1 VIESGDPRSG
11 PAEGGPGPGDG
22 VPGGCSACSQPLAQ
36 EPWAAGLCLSCLAGL
51 AEPGSESSAGPGA
64 EEPTEEHPGSAF
76 TPGRVV
82 GNRYRIRE
90 LLGSGGMG
98 EVWRAQDLKLRVD
111 AALKALRPAL
121 LARPRALE
129 TLRQEVRAARQVV
142 SPNVCRVFDLV
153 ELEGRELVSMEHVD
167 GTTLRDILVTRSP
180 LEADETREI
189 AAQLLAGLEAIHGAG
204 LVHRDIKPENVMLT
218 RAGRLVVMDFGLAK
232 SLASDATGTVAGTAA
247 YMPPEQ
253 ARGEALDARADV
265 FAAGVV
271 LAELTAPSGV
281 RDRDARDAL
290 LAGIHRGPP
299 QLPETPWAPV
309 LRKAVAPLREDRFPS
324 AAALA
329 RALEEVT
336 LRASGEE
343 QLVPYPGLASFG
355 AGDAQYFFGR
365 ELEIEAM
372 WRKLRRPHLLAL
384 VAPSGS
390 GKSSFL
396 RAGLVATSPPG
407 WRAIVTSPGDRPFK
421 TLAQALLPELAGDPD
436 ALELLLRIDEPEAAV
451 AVFGRWRRRHEHALV
466 VVDQFEELF
475 TQNPPEVQTAFA
487 DLVGRLALESD
498 VHVLLAMRDDFL
510 FHCHAHEALRPI
522 LSELT
527 LLGPLTGPSL
537 RRALVQPALKCGYRF
552 EDEALVDAMLG
563 DVENER
569 GALPLLAFAAAQLW
583 QRRDRERGLLTRE
596 AYTAIGGVGGALAQ
610 HAEATLERIGQARVA
625 VVRELFRNLVTAQG
639 TRATLDREELLSVFA
654 GEGRESDE
662 PEAAAAV
669 LDVLVDARLL
679 TSYELPQAEGESA
692 GHRRIEIIHES
703 LLSQWPRLVRWLAQ
717 DEEGAL
723 LRDQLRQA
731 ARLWDERGRPEDL
744 LWTGT
749 SYREYELWRE
759 RYAGRLSA
767 AEETFARAMT
777 DRARRRQ
784 RLRRLAVGTVLAAAL
799 AVASAMGVL
808 WRRSEAAHSQAVA
821 AARQAEA
828 QQLFAL
834 GQLELE
840 KHPTGAL
847 AYALASLERADT
859 THARVLALR
868 ALWRGPVAF
877 ALDATDQQGPAPIL
891 AFSPDGHWLA
901 NVETNAG
908 TLRLWHDDGGPPR
921 VIESPGVRPQL
932 CFDADSRYLVVIQAE
947 TVRVYSLPAAELVR
961 QIDEASQWGVVVG
974 QDLVT
979 GVPLGALPDGRVRR
993 RLMQRRLPDGAP
1005 EALGV
1010 LTLDPSTD
1018 GFLIDPIRE
1027 LVFTERAGKFYERPL
1042 RAWPTAPPRPAFR
1055 IGDDPKDL
1063 KYFILSPD
1071 GDRLFAWGASGAGKI
1086 WSRATSARAPGPN
1099 IDRPEDAS
1107 WSTVSAEASRDGRWL
1122 AFATGDEGTV
1132 RLWDLTG
1139 PVAAEPQVLGRD
1151 ARVVSAAFSPSG
1163 AWMAARDSR
1172 ALTIWPLAERHPHVL
1187 RAPTKGLWA
1196 VAVDPGGRW
1205 VVGAGQSSTHVWRW
1219 PLAPE
1224 PGAERATLQAGPA
1237 TVRLAVSP
1245 RGDRL
1250 VAAGRGVFWVPF
1262 AGGAPER
1269 LPGFE
1274 NGVFGLDFDEEGGRL
1289 AVGGVGFP
1297 DPKERVIRIF
1307 DLDDGT
1313 TQVIDPGDAKPITS
1327 VAFWPDGRVMS
1338 AGGGGLRLWDVATAR
1353 STLLL
1358 EGVPVAR
1365 KSPDGRLILGIRA
1378 PIGPGGAVGPAI
1390 VYDVERMEARPLDT
1404 HGDQVTCV
1412 AWHPSG
1418 RFVVTGGRDGTVRVG
1433 PVTGE
1438 EPHLLFGHEGG
1449 VRDVEAGPDGTWIA
1463 SASEDGT
1470 VRLWPMPT
1478 GGPPLQTLPIDELLA
1493 RLRSLTNYRVV
1504 PDPAAVGG
1512 YRLGFEPFT
1521 GWNRPPPSW

>member
-1 VIESGDPRSG
+1 
-11 PAEGGPGPGDG
+11 
-22 VPGGCSACSQPLAQ
+22 
-36 EPWAAGLCLSCLAGL
+36 
-51 AEPGSESSAGPGA
+51 
-64 EEPTEEHPGSAF
+64 
-76 TPGRVV
+76 VV
-82 GNRYRIRE
+82 GNRYRIRA
-90 LLGSGGMG
+90 LLGHGGMG
-98 EVWRAQDLKLRVD
+98 DVWRAQDLKLRVD
-111 AALKALRPAL
+111 VALKTLRPAL

-129 TLRQEVRAARQVV
+129 TLRREVRAARQVV

-167 GTTLRDILVTRSP
+167 GTTLRETLATRSP
-180 LEADETREI
+180 LEGDEAREI

-232 SLASDATGTVAGTAA
+232 ALASEATGMVAGTAA
-247 YMPPEQ
+247 YMSPEQ
-253 ARGEALDARADV
+253 ASGEALDARADV

-271 LAELTAPSGV
+271 LAELMAPSGV
-281 RDRDARDAL
+281 RDRTARDAL
-290 LAGIHRGPP
+290 LAGIHRSPP
-299 QLPETPWAPV
+299 QLAETPWARV

-336 LRASGEE
+336 LRVAGAER
-343 QLVPYPGLASFG
+343 LVPYPGLASFG
-355 AGDAQYFFGR
+355 AGDAEYFFGR
-365 ELEIEAM
+365 ELEIEAL

-384 VAPSGS
+384 VAPSGA

-396 RAGLVATSPPG
+396 RAGLAAAAPPG

-421 TLAQALLPELAGDPD
+421 ALAQALLPELAGDPHG
-436 ALELLLRIDEPEAAV
+436 LELLLRIDEAEAAV
-451 AVFGRWRRRHEHALV
+451 AAFGRWRFRHDHALV
-466 VVDQFEELF
+466 VIDQFEELF
-475 TQNPPEVQTAFA
+475 TQNPPEVQAVFA
-487 DLVGRLALESD
+487 DIVGRLALESD

-510 FHCHAHEALRPI
+510 FQCHAHEALRPI

-563 DVENER
+563 EVENER

-583 QRRDRERGLLTRE
+583 ARRDRERGLLTRE
-596 AYTAIGGVGGALAQ
+596 AYAAIGGVGGALAQ
-610 HAEATLERIGQARVA
+610 HAEATLERIGTERVA
-625 VVRELFRNLVTAQG
+625 VVRELLRNLVTAQG
-639 TRATLDREELLSVFA
+639 TRATVDREELLSVFTGVNGDA
-654 GEGRESDE
+654 GW
-662 PEAAAAV
+662 EAAAAV

-679 TSYELPQAEGESA
+679 TSYELPKAEGESA
-692 GHRRIEIIHES
+692 GRRRVEIIHES

-717 DEEGAL
+717 DQEGAL

-759 RYAGRLSA
+759 RYAGQLSA
-767 AEETFARAMT
+767 AEETFARAMS

-784 RLRRLAVGTVLAAAL
+784 RQRRVAVATVVGAAL
-799 AVASAMGVL
+799 AVASGLGVL
-808 WRRSEAAHSQAVA
+808 WRRSEAAHAEAVA
-821 AARQAEA
+821 AARTAEA

-840 KHPTGAL
+840 KHPTGAV
-847 AYALASLERADT
+847 AYALASLEHADSR
-859 THARVLALR
+859 HARLLALR

-877 ALDATDQQGPAPIL
+877 ALEATDKQGPGPVL
-891 AFSPDGHWLA
+891 AFSPDGRWLA
-901 NVETNAG
+901 NVEQNSG
-908 TLRLWHDDGGPPR
+908 TVRLWSHDGSGPR

-932 CFDADSRYLVVIQAE
+932 GFSADSRHLVVLQAE
-947 TVRVYSLPAAELVR
+947 TARIYSLPAAGLVR
-961 QIDEASQWGVVVG
+961 QIDEASTWGFVAG

-979 GVPLGALPDGRVRR
+979 AHPVDPLPDGRVG
-993 RLMQRRLPDGAP
+993 RLFKLRRLPDGEP
-1005 EALGV
+1005 ERLGV
-1010 LTLDPSTD
+1010 WTYGPKE
-1018 GFLIDPIRE
+1018 FFWVDPIHE
-1027 LVFTERAGKFYERPL
+1027 LVFTERAGDLYEQPL
-1042 RAWPTAPPRPAFR
+1042 RAGPAAAPRRALR
-1055 IGDDPKDL
+1055 IDERLQDL
-1063 KYFILSPD
+1063 KHLVLSPD
-1071 GDRLFAWGASGAGKI
+1071 GDRIHTWGASGAGKI
-1086 WSRATSARAPGPN
+1086 WSRATGARVPGPRM
-1099 IDRPEDAS
+1099 DRPGDAS
-1107 WSTVSAEASRDGRWL
+1107 WSTVGAAASRDGRWL
-1122 AFATGDEGTV
+1122 AFATGEEGTV
-1132 RLWDLTG
+1132 LLWDLPG

-1151 ARVVSAAFSPSG
+1151 ARVVSAAFAPSSSWL
-1163 AWMAARDSR
+1163 AVRDSR
-1172 ALTIWPLAERHPHVL
+1172 ALTLWPLAGRHPHVL

-1196 VAVDPGGRW
+1196 VAVDPRGRW
-1205 VVGAGQSSTHVWRW
+1205 VAGAGQSTRNAWLW

-1224 PGAERATLQAGPA
+1224 AGADRATLQTGTP
-1237 TVRLAVSP
+1237 TGRLRPSP
-1245 RGDRL
+1245 SGDRL
-1250 VAAGRGVFWVPF
+1250 VAGGREAFLVPLD
-1262 AGGAPER
+1262 GGPPKR

-1274 NGVFGLDFDEEGGRL
+1274 NGVIGVDFDREGRRL

-1297 DPKERVIRIF
+1297 NPKERVIRLF
-1307 DLDDGT
+1307 DLETGSS
-1313 TQVIDPGDAKPITS
+1313 QVIDPGDAQPIVS
-1327 VAFWPDGRVMS
+1327 VAFWPDGRLLS
-1338 AGGGGLRLWDVATAR
+1338 AGGGSVRLWDVATAR

-1378 PIGPGGAVGPAI
+1378 PIGPGGAVGRAL
-1390 VYDVERMEARPLDT
+1390 VYDVARKEERPLDT
-1404 HGDQVTCV
+1404 HGDQVVSV

-1418 RFVVTGGRDGTVRVG
+1418 HLVVTGSRDGIVRVG

-1438 EPHLLFGHEGG
+1438 EPHLLLGHEAG
-1449 VRDVEAGPDGTWIA
+1449 VRDVEAGPDGTWVA

-1470 VRLWPMPT
+1470 VRLWPLPAE
-1478 GGPPLQTLPIDELLA
+1478 GAPFHTLPIGELLA
-1493 RLRSLTNYRVV
+1493 RLRSLTNFRVV
-1504 PDPAAVGG
+1504 RDPAAAGG